1 LPNPDCRERP
11 WALAALGVAG
21 AAIGIRQPAIGGR
34 GADAGP
40 FDGVLFGMPTPSPIL
55 TATTVQSPVGELT
68 VASIT
73 DVDGPR
79 VCLVEFGHRAPQAM
93 DALATMFDAHVRPSV
108 DPPECPALSLLMQEL
123 AAYFVGD
130 LRAFTVPLELA
141 GTAFQTAVWQ
151 GLLGIAYGTTIGYGD
166 LARAIGKDAGASRA
180 VGAAN
185 GANRLAVVVPC
196 HRVVAA
202 DGGLHGYGGGLE
214 RKRWLLDHERTV
226 AGGLFAGSRS
236 A

>member
-1 LPNPDCRERP
+1 
-11 WALAALGVAG
+11 
-21 AAIGIRQPAIGGR
+21 
-34 GADAGP
+34 
-40 FDGVLFGMPTPSPIL
+40 MPTPSPIL
-55 TATTVQSPVGELT
+55 TATTIQSPVGELT

-79 VCLVEFGHRAPQAM
+79 VCLVEFGHRAPAAM
-93 DALATMFDAHVRPSV
+93 DALATMFDADIRPSV

-130 LRAFTVPLELA
+130 LRRFTVPLELA

-226 AGGLFAGSRS
+226 AGGLFAAAQRDSGSAQS

>member
-1 LPNPDCRERP
+1 
-11 WALAALGVAG
+11 
-21 AAIGIRQPAIGGR
+21 
-34 GADAGP
+34 
-40 FDGVLFGMPTPSPIL
+40 MPTPSPIL
-55 TATTVQSPVGELT
+55 TATTIPSPVGELT

-79 VCLVEFGHRAPQAM
+79 ICLVEFGHRAPQAM
-93 DALATMFDAHVRPSV
+93 DALATMFDADIRPSV
-108 DPPECPALSLLMQEL
+108 DPPECPALSLLIQEL

-130 LRAFTVPLELA
+130 LRRFTVPLELA

-151 GLLGIAYGTTIGYGD
+151 GLLGIPYGQTIGYGD
-166 LARAIGKDAGASRA
+166 LARTIGKDAGASRA

-202 DGGLHGYGGGLE
+202 DGSLHGYGGGLE

-226 AGGLFAGSRS
+226 AGGLFAAPQRDGDR
-236 A
+236 AQRA

>member
-1 LPNPDCRERP
+1 MSN
-11 WALAALGVAG
+11 ATA
-21 AAIGIRQPAIGGR
+21 
-34 GADAGP
+34 
-40 FDGVLFGMPTPSPIL
+40 IL
-55 TATTVQSPVGELT
+55 TTTTIPSPVGELT

-79 VCLVEFGHRAPQAM
+79 IALVEFGHRAPAAM
-93 DALATMFDAHVRPSV
+93 DALATMFDADVRPSV

-130 LRAFTVPLELA
+130 LRRFTVPLELA
-141 GTAFQTAVWQ
+141 GTAFQTSVWQ
-151 GLLGIAYGTTIGYGD
+151 GLLTIPYGQTIGYGD
-166 LARAIGKDAGASRA
+166 LARTIGKDAGASRA

-185 GANRLAVVVPC
+185 GANRLAIVVPC

-202 DGGLHGYGGGLE
+202 DGSLHGYGGGLE

-226 AGGLFAGSRS
+226 AGGLFPASRS

>member
-1 LPNPDCRERP
+1 MSF
-11 WALAALGVAG
+11 AAA
-21 AAIGIRQPAIGGR
+21 
-34 GADAGP
+34 
-40 FDGVLFGMPTPSPIL
+40 IL
-55 TATTVQSPVGELT
+55 TATTIPSPVGELT

-79 VCLVEFGHRAPQAM
+79 VALVEFGHRQGVAL

-108 DPPECPALSLLMQEL
+108 DPPECPALSLLIQEL
-123 AAYFVGD
+123 TAYFVGD

-141 GTAFQTAVWQ
+141 GTAFQTSVWQ
-151 GLLGIAYGTTIGYGD
+151 GLLGIPYGATIGYGD

-185 GANRLAVVVPC
+185 GANRLAIVVPC

-202 DGGLHGYGGGLE
+202 DGSLHGYGGGLE
-214 RKRWLLDHERTV
+214 RKRWLLYHERTV
-226 AGGLFAGSRS
+226 AGGLFAPAQRARNVEARAGIGR
-236 A
+236 